1 MTERENPVGG
11 NEVNIIRMAAA
22 RMRADAERIQAY
34 VDRAKEYSSID
45 QRQGYF
51 FGLSGLRERSL
62 RRESRAQT
70 AVLSLAGE
78 DLKEVGLDISLVDNP
93 PNTVNL
99 ASVLRPNSRHRF
111 SIIGHM
117 ARAVGHELFISDQ
130 FATSFQSALNIGA
143 AILYALRI
151 KTGNLFKTVGVS
163 RTSWNQMAACSGTLE
178 VQVLEDAGTPRWD
191 DSESLITEADLRWC
205 FINGPRIFD
214 LRKEPAFALAFDSAG
229 ESPYLSDVRTSIART
244 WAGIEALFDVQH
256 ELSYRLSMYAA
267 LLIGDSLEA
276 RMKVQSRFKSLYI
289 RRSKAVHGARMSDA
303 ELQSAA
309 YESWRLL
316 CELVEACIRTSDKVP
331 SPSQLDR
338 VLLGEPLRRN
348 DKVS

>member
-11 NEVNIIRMAAA
+11 DEVNIIRMAAT
-22 RMRADAERIQAY
+22 RMRADAERMQAY

-45 QRQGYF
+45 QRQGFF
-51 FGLSGLRERSL
+51 FGLSGVRERSL
-62 RRESRAQT
+62 RREPHAQA
-70 AVLSLAGE
+70 AVLSLMGD
-78 DLKEVGLDISLVDNP
+78 DLKDVGLEISLVDNP
-93 PNTVNL
+93 PNMVNL
-99 ASVLRPNSRHRF
+99 AGALKPDNRHHF

-117 ARAVGHELFISDQ
+117 AHGVRHELFISDQ

-143 AILYALRI
+143 VILYALRI
-151 KTGNLFKTVGVS
+151 KTGNLFKAVGVS

-178 VQVLEDAGTPRWD
+178 VQLLEDAGTPRWD

-205 FINGPRIFD
+205 LTNGPRIFD

-229 ESPYLSDVRTSIART
+229 EAPYLSDVRTSIART

-267 LLIGDSLEA
+267 VLIDDNLEA

-289 RRSKAVHGARMSDA
+289 RRSKAVHGSRMSDA

-309 YESWRLL
+309 YQSWRLL
-316 CELVEACIRTSDKVP
+316 CELVEACIRTSDKLP

-338 VLLGEPLRRN
+338 VLLGEPLHRN
-348 DKVS
+348 DKLS